1 MRPLQRSVLL
11 GVGLLLLVLAV
22 PPRLQAQV
30 SQVEI
35 GIDGMI

>member
-1 MRPLQRSVLL
+1 MPTWQRSFLMV
-11 GVGLLLLVLAV
+11 VSLLLLFLAL

-30 SQVEI
+30 GQVEI

>member
-1 MRPLQRSVLL
+1 MRRLQRSVLL
-11 GVGLLLLVLAV
+11 VMGISLLVLAV
-22 PPRLQAQV
+22 PPQLQAQV